1 MSAEDNGMTRPNSR
15 YSPLQPGV
23 GFALLVGLVVLIAAG
38 KPILFDTLDPDCFW
52 HLRVAEQ
59 LRVDG
64 IARWWIAFRLRR
76 FSGRGRRIAGRP
88 YFRWIRS
95 WKSGGWRAAL
105 VVQSLLQAA
114 FIVFIA
120 LHAGAGS
127 IPNRLRPSDK
137 FTTDS
142 AILCRNLCWLLLRR
156 RFSPAYLRFRAA
168 TAALALPGDG
178 RLADRP

>member
-1 MSAEDNGMTRPNSR
+1 MSAEDIGMTRLNSR

-23 GFALLVGLVVLIAAG
+23 GFALLVGLVVLVAAG

-59 LRVDG
+59 LRADG
-64 IARWWIAFRLRR
+64 IGPLVDRLSFASIQRPWTPYSWLAELSMDWI
-76 FSGRGRRIAGRP
+76 
-88 YFRWIRS
+88 
-95 WKSGGWRAAL
+95 WKAGGWRAAL

-120 LHAGAGS
+120 LACRAGS
-127 IPNRLRPSDK
+127 IPNRLRPSEK

-142 AILCRNLCWLLLRR
+142 AV
-156 RFSPAYLRFRAA
+156 
-168 TAALALPGDG
+168 PG
-178 RLADRP
+178 